1 MKFNLDSRDCRIDT
15 MPLPNAQSMAA
26 AQKIISIERRSGKDR
41 RIHYAEKR
49 KIDRTIIGPGSYIM
63 LRRSRILK
71 YLWPKEIRFAMIV
84 DISLIG
90 LGAHY
95 VARDIFNYKQNVLS
109 IATTDQKISTDFIP
123 FRVINDKLVTN
134 LPDNKQLRRCGIK
147 FENISDSH
155 KIEINNF
162 IQKYGS

>member
-49 KIDRTIIGPGSYIM
+49 KIDRTKIGPGSYIM
-63 LRRSRILK
+63 LKRSRLLK
-71 YLWPKEIRFAMIV
+71 YLWPKEIKFAMIV

-95 VARDIFNYKQNVLS
+95 VAHDIFDYKQRS
-109 IATTDQKISTDFIP
+109 
-123 FRVINDKLVTN
+123 
-134 LPDNKQLRRCGIK
+134 
-147 FENISDSH
+147 
-155 KIEINNF
+155 
-162 IQKYGS
+162 